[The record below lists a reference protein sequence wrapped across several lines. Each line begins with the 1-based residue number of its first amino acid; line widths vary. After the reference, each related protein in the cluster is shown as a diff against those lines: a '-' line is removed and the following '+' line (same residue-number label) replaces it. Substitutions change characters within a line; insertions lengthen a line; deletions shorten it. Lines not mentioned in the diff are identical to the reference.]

1 MQKSFKIKNKNIL
14 PLQWIGCHEVTGEGA
29 LGVHPVGLNTVMLN
43 LFQHLTSM
51 KLLLLAGQILN
62 QVQDD
67 TVIGG
72 VPC

>member
-1 MQKSFKIKNKNIL
+1 MQKSFKIKTKNIL
-14 PLQWIGCHEVTGEGA
+14 PLQCHKVTGEGNS
-29 LGVHPVGLNTVMLN
+29 VFHPVGLNTVMLN

-51 KLLLLAGQILN
+51 KLPLLAGQILN

>member
-14 PLQWIGCHEVTGEGA
+14 PLQCHKDTGEGNS
-29 LGVHPVGLNTVMLN
+29 VFHPVGLNTVMLN

-51 KLLLLAGQILN
+51 KLPLLAGQILN

-67 TVIGG
+67 TMIGG